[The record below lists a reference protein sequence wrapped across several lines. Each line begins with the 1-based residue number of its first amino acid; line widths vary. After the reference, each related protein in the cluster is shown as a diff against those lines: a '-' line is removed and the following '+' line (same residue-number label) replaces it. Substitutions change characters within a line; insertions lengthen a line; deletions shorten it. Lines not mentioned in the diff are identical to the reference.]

1 MGKNFR
7 SEDEVKEA
15 LQSKVGKV
23 NTVIWDYLIKKF
35 YVNEV
40 LEGMESL
47 SNLVKEYRKLQQ
59 FISQAAK
66 EDGLPAKAEFPVTKK
81 EGSSVITREDIIFSK
96 ILAYEMGKVPAVKKF
111 RREALKGVLVK
122 SESLKSWVQTMQE
135 KDGPPTRY
143 LKVKDRDVSIVT
155 EGDRVLMKGCFSPT
169 EEILGLEVIDLT
181 FPGDDGWVNT
191 IPVNASGI
199 LGQLKKVADKI
210 IKFYCPVWKEYQAVG
225 FILTGKVP
233 LISKV
238 RYSYKIIPGMPLQ
251 ITMKL
256 NARITPKALSEE
268 YTKIRQKLLKKK
280 RVKPLQEKSLTLVEF
295 FLEYDK
301 NDFTWKELMQ
311 MWNEYYPKWAYNEYS
326 NFQKDCRRAINWF
339 LGSRVTYNSILK
351 STHKSTHFKR
361 EYNST

>member
-15 LQSKVGKV
+15 LQGKVGKV
-23 NTVIWDYLIKKF
+23 NAVIWDYLIEGF

-40 LEGMESL
+40 LEGMDSL
-47 SNLVKEYRKLQQ
+47 SNLVKDYRKFQQ
-59 FISQAAK
+59 LISRAAK
-66 EDGLPAKAEFPVTKK
+66 EDGLRAKAEFPVTKK

-111 RREALKGVLVK
+111 RREALKGMLVK
-122 SESLKSWVQTMQE
+122 SENLKSWVQTMQE
-135 KDGPPTRY
+135 KDGPPSRY

-155 EGDRVLMKGCFSPT
+155 EGDRVLLKGYFSPE

-181 FPGDDGWVNT
+181 FPGDGWVNV
-191 IPVNASGI
+191 IPVNALGI

-210 IKFYCPVWKEYQAVG
+210 INFHCPLWKEYQAVG

-233 LISKV
+233 LIPKV
-238 RYSYKIIPGMPLQ
+238 RYSYKITPGMPLQ
-251 ITMKL
+251 ITMEF

-280 RVKPLQEKSLTLVEF
+280 RVKPLQEKSLTLAEF

-301 NDFTWKELMQ
+301 SKFTWEGLMQ
-311 MWNEYYPKWAYNEYS
+311 VWNSHYPKWAYNEYS

-351 STHKSTHFKR
+351 STH
-361 EYNST
+361 